1 MKVKAVVPVVT
12 TATGDKDQR
21 LMNAFGSVEFAQ
33 RVLVGVIGECLGV
46 ERVLERPA
54 EYYVQRPDQMV
65 TLEGKPLGVVVTIGG
80 ASRDGRKA
88 KQFHDGLG
96 KLYGLVKETIEQLFA
111 LDETVNVQFFCVIQ
125 LDGQI
130 ELTPGSG
137 VYGTQLEKAGRVSF
151 TGNPDATA

>member
-1 MKVKAVVPVVT
+1 
-12 TATGDKDQR
+12 
-21 LMNAFGSVEFAQ
+21 
-33 RVLVGVIGECLGV
+33 
-46 ERVLERPA
+46 
-54 EYYVQRPDQMV
+54 
-65 TLEGKPLGVVVTIGG
+65 VVVTISG